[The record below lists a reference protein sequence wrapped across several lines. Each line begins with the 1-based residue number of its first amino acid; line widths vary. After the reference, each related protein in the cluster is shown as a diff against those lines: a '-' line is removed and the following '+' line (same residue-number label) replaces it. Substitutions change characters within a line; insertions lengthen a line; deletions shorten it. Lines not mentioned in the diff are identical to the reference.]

1 MIPVRVPPH
10 SRRRIETG
18 PASARD
24 YRAVYAITRP
34 CIFQPNELFDIVR
47 SAGLRLS
54 AGASALKKAAALL
67 INEPSL
73 ASMPGRGG
81 THALRPL
88 DVTTCGPATSAED
101 AWCSHEACPARHSPH
116 ILSTTGTLAAGVSR
130 VYRGLPYPLRR
141 DGQGW

>member
-47 SAGLRLS
+47 SAWPAFVSWRQRSLRCL
-54 AGASALKKAAALL
+54 G
-67 INEPSL
+67 
-73 ASMPGRGG
+73 
-81 THALRPL
+81 
-88 DVTTCGPATSAED
+88 
-101 AWCSHEACPARHSPH
+101 
-116 ILSTTGTLAAGVSR
+116 AAGLMHCGR
-130 VYRGLPYPLRR
+130 LT
-141 DGQGW
+141 

>member
-47 SAGLRLS
+47 SKES
-54 AGASALKKAAALL
+54 CCAA
-67 INEPSL
+67 
-73 ASMPGRGG
+73 
-81 THALRPL
+81 
-88 DVTTCGPATSAED
+88 D
-101 AWCSHEACPARHSPH
+101 
-116 ILSTTGTLAAGVSR
+116 
-130 VYRGLPYPLRR
+130 
-141 DGQGW
+141 Q

>member
-47 SAGLRLS
+47 SGWPAFVR
-54 AGASALKKAAALL
+54 
-67 INEPSL
+67 L
-73 ASMPGRGG
+73 AS
-81 THALRPL
+81 
-88 DVTTCGPATSAED
+88 
-101 AWCSHEACPARHSPH
+101 
-116 ILSTTGTLAAGVSR
+116 TL
-130 VYRGLPYPLRR
+130 YRGCVVFP
-141 DGQGW
+141 